1 MDKKQINHV
10 SLAFLTKSPPTSET
24 PFILRNICKVLTG
37 SEAEPEVEEERVVA
51 HLPQPLL
58 FMPIPLIAGIE
69 VTCLQDYLLAG
80 WS

>member
-1 MDKKQINHV
+1 MSWATTVWWQK
-10 SLAFLTKSPPTSET
+10 A
-24 PFILRNICKVLTG
+24 G
-37 SEAEPEVEEERVVA
+37 SRLIIWWIYEEERVVA

>member
-1 MDKKQINHV
+1 MPAGGEELMGCLV
-10 SLAFLTKSPPTSET
+10 FAGSRLRTLT
-24 PFILRNICKVLTG
+24 TG
-37 SEAEPEVEEERVVA
+37 SLIIWWINEEERVVA

-58 FMPIPLIAGIE
+58 FMSIPLIAGIE